1 MTKIL
6 TGKEIS
12 TKLSGV
18 GDFNEFD
25 DVSVWVP
32 KKEILRI
39 CDFLKNDA
47 ESKFI
52 FLRAISA
59 VDYIEYFEIVYHLL
73 SVEFNH
79 SCVLKTKCY
88 GREDAYLPSV
98 TSLWNGANL
107 KEREIW
113 DLMGVRFE
121 GHPNMKRILLW
132 EGFEGHPLRKD
143 FTESK

>member
-1 MTKIL
+1 M
-6 TGKEIS
+6 
-12 TKLSGV
+12 
-18 GDFNEFD
+18 
-25 DVSVWVP
+25 SVWVP

-107 KEREIW
+107 QEREIW